1 MQIPRIRRHKKGK
14 SRQDRLY
21 VTFHGVRYY
30 LGVPSDPRV
39 IDKFNAAVE
48 KAENPPLNV
57 TDDELAELDHMLA
70 ELEAEEDP
78 EEGRTDHG

>member
-1 MQIPRIRRHKKGK
+1 MQIPRIRRHRKGRN
-14 SRQDRLY
+14 RQDRLY

-39 IDKFNAAVE
+39 IQRFNEAAE

-57 TDDELAELDHMLA
+57 TDDELAELDRMLD
-70 ELEAEEDP
+70 ELEA
-78 EEGRTDHG
+78 EEGRTDHA